1 MHRRLLALALCFA
14 TASFTATSGCNR
26 GGGGKG
32 MEKIESPASGVTLAY
47 DLSPGQVYR
56 GRVISKQTVV
66 GVSGN
71 KIARGF
77 SFDVSLAIRGP
88 ATDAFG
94 GTLVT
99 ARYTNVDIRWGLPSG
114 SPISVGEL
122 VSKAT
127 AQLQGL
133 EIDFN
138 VDETGKVLHMPEL
151 PEDMPEDLRFVLQEA
166 IDTLETAFLP
176 VPQRALKVGDTWKDG
191 KKRGRKGKL
200 GRYLEGEVTTKVDGF
215 FRDTQV
221 NTDLTKLTISESE
234 KEVTTAKTGSH
245 EVSKE
250 IQTTAFFAHGD
261 RYLQRLVRD
270 GKTFDPGNATI
281 FAGLEVTWAKAGAAA
296 ASTAPTTVKQVQ
308 DITDP
313 CHPDYVG
320 GEDCQPDGGANPGD
334 VATTPGTTPV
344 TTAGEPVPANPPAVA
359 PK

>member
-1 MHRRLLALALCFA
+1 MLPRLLLALALCAASA
-14 TASFTATSGCNR
+14 TAASTGCSGNS
-26 GGGGKG
+26 GKLQ
-32 MEKIESPASGVTLAY
+32 KIESPASGVTLTY

-56 GRVISKQTVV
+56 GKVSSKQTVV
-66 GVSGN
+66 GTSGN

-77 SFDVSLAIRGP
+77 SFEVALLIRGP

-94 GTLVT
+94 GTLVV
-99 ARYTNVDIRWGLPSG
+99 ARYTGVDIRWGLPGG
-114 SPISVGEL
+114 SPISISEL

-127 AQLQGL
+127 RQLEGL
-133 EIDFN
+133 EVTFN
-138 VDETGKVLHMPEL
+138 VDETGKVLHMPEVPQDL
-151 PEDMPEDLRFVLQEA
+151 PEDLRFVIQEA

-176 VPQRALKVGDTWKDG
+176 VPQRALKVGDNWKDD

-200 GRYLEGEVTTKVDGF
+200 GRYVEGETTTKVEGF
-215 FRDTQV
+215 FRD
-221 NTDLTKLTISESE
+221 NESNIDLTKLTISESE

-261 RYLQRLVRD
+261 HYLRKLVRD

-281 FAGLEVTWAKAGAAA
+281 FAGLEVTWAKDKSTAAA
-296 ASTAPTTVKQVQ
+296 AGPTTVKQIQ
-308 DITDP
+308 DISDP

-320 GEDCQPDGGANPGD
+320 GDECQPDGGANPGD
-334 VATTPGTTPV
+334 VAPAGATPATTV
-344 TTAGEPVPANPPAVA
+344 GEPVPANPPAAA

>member
-1 MHRRLLALALCFA
+1 
-14 TASFTATSGCNR
+14 
-26 GGGGKG
+26 

-56 GRVISKQTVV
+56 GKVSNKQTVV
-66 GVSGN
+66 GTSGN

-88 ATDAFG
+88 ATDAYG

-114 SPISVGEL
+114 SPIGVGEL

-127 AQLQGL
+127 SQLQGL
-133 EIDFN
+133 EVDFN

-151 PEDMPEDLRFVLQEA
+151 PADMPEDLRFVLQEA

-176 VPQRALKVGDTWKDG
+176 VPARPLKIGDTWKDD
-191 KKRGRKGKL
+191 KQRGRKGKL
-200 GRYLEGEVTTKVDGF
+200 GRYLEAKVTTKVDGF
-215 FRDTQV
+215 FRDTLA
-221 NTDLTKLTISESE
+221 NIDLTKLTISESE
-234 KEVTTAKTGSH
+234 NEVTTAKTGSH
-245 EVSKE
+245 AVTKE

-261 RYLQRLVRD
+261 RYLRRLVRD

-281 FAGLEVTWAKAGAAA
+281 FAGLDVTWTKETAAA
-296 ASTAPTTVKQVQ
+296 ASAAPAVVKQVQ
-308 DITDP
+308 DISDP

-320 GEDCQPDGGANPGD
+320 GDECQPDGGANPGD
-334 VATTPGTTPV
+334 PAPV
-344 TTAGEPVPANPPAVA
+344 SPPPTATAGDPMPPA
-359 PK
+359 PSK